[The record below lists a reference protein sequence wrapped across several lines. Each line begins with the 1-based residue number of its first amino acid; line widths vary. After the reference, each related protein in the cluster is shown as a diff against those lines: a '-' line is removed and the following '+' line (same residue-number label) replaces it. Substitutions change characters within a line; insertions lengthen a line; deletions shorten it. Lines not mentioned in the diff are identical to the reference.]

1 MADRHAVVAQGP
13 EGERGPRGRPGPDAY
28 EVAVAAGFRGTRA
41 AWIESLRGE
50 RGERGPVGPDGQRGE
65 RGLQGEPGP
74 AAEPQL
80 PIAATF
86 ERDDRHMTRRLLVE
100 FPQSLVEI
108 VPTAYDAEGFIH
120 TVAITRLGATR
131 T

>member
-1 MADRHAVVAQGP
+1 MSDRRTAVVQGP
-13 EGERGPRGRPGPDAY
+13 EGGRGRRGRQGLSAY
-28 EVAVAAGFRGTRA
+28 EVAVDEGFSGTRRQ
-41 AWIESLRGE
+41 WLDSLRGE

-100 FPQSLVEI
+100 FPQSFVEI

-120 TVAITRLGATR
+120 TVAFTRLGATR

>member
-1 MADRHAVVAQGP
+1 MADRRAQLLVQGP
-13 EGERGPRGRPGPDAY
+13 EGEPGPRGKPGPDAY
-28 EVAVAAGFRGTRA
+28 EVAVAAGYRGTRRE
-41 AWIESLRGE
+41 WLDSLRGE
-50 RGERGPVGPDGQRGE
+50 RGERGPEGERGLRGE

-74 AAEPQL
+74 APEPQM

-86 ERDDRHMTRRLLVE
+86 ERDERHMTRRLLVE
-100 FPQSLVEI
+100 FPQSVVEI

-120 TVAITRLGATR
+120 RVAFARLGVR